1 MRSVGS
7 PNMLEGGAE
16 DGEGRLVLAIIREI
30 TERKRAE
37 QEIKR
42 LNETLEREVAE
53 RTAELAES
61 KNELRDL
68 LGKLLVARRRSAG
81 GWPTRSTTASRRW
94 PSSLRFLSRVPSRK
108 GKGTRE

>member
-1 MRSVGS
+1 LRKGGEEIWVELSLS
-7 PNMLEGGAE
+7 PIMLEGGAE

-61 KNELRDL
+61 KNEL
-68 LGKLLVARRRSAG
+68 
-81 GWPTRSTTASRRW
+81 STTSLDRW
-94 PSSLRFLSRVPSRK
+94 
-108 GKGTRE
+108 